1 MIAWDLVKI
10 WYYGNEMKF
19 NILCHV
25 IRGGPLNK
33 RETRA
38 QKQTTLAS
46 LPPQSIFANV
56 DARVFF
62 FSPFNPYTTPETCL
76 VAEKVAKC
84 VTLS

>member
-38 QKQTTLAS
+38 QKQTTLS
-46 LPPQSIFANV
+46 SSPPQSINL
-56 DARVFF
+56 RKRRSKGLFF
-62 FSPFNPYTTPETCL
+62 FSSQPL
-76 VAEKVAKC
+76 
-84 VTLS
+84 